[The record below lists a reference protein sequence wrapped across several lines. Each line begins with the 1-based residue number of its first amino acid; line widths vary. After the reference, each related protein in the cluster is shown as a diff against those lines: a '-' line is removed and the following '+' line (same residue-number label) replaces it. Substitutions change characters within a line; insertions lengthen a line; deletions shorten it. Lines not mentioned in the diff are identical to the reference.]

1 MNFDKKSDAM
11 NHRSV
16 SRGKS
21 QPSRRPAGNPEE
33 TGNSKIELGL
43 RRANER
49 PFVEDFNLEHS
60 LAGASI
66 TQISISASA
75 GFVESATP
83 GYSRAYE
90 LISPNCVY
98 IG

>member
-1 MNFDKKSDAM
+1 MIFHKKSDVT

-16 SRGKS
+16 SLGKS
-21 QPSRRPAGNPEE
+21 QPLSRLVGNPEE

-66 TQISISASA
+66 TQITISASA
-75 GFVESATP
+75 GFLESAKP
-83 GYSRAYE
+83 GNSHAYK
-90 LISPNCVY
+90 LNSPNCVY